1 MFKTLGKQ
9 MVQFIKR
16 SFFQMSLGIHPG
28 TSRGPKFFAPYD
40 KFCEDH
46 KTYVHIK
53 SAFGPTFFEDG
64 GGRAAISVIDQI
76 FAPYDQFCDEHKTWV
91 LCAAH

>member
-1 MFKTLGKQ
+1 

-16 SFFQMSLGIHPG
+16 SFFLSLRCPWGFILA

-53 SAFGPTFFEDG
+53 SAFGPSFFEDG

-91 LCAAH
+91 LCAH